1 MENHEVELT
10 QIKKLAQ
17 KTLDNELLF
26 NPEFLNKQGSL
37 DGDTSRKASTVG
49 DSKDI
54 GGSRVNVDSTESS
67 IDD

>member
-1 MENHEVELT
+1 MGGNPW
-10 QIKKLAQ
+10 KL
-17 KTLDNELLF
+17 EF
-26 NPEFLNKQGSL
+26 PVIFGGNPWKFEFLNKQGSL